1 MFITNM
7 GRLYW
12 LKGYKIPEGSR
23 QAKGKPIVNMI
34 PGLDEG
40 EKVIN
45 TVTVSEF
52 TDDRYLVFC
61 TRNGTI
67 KKTSLSSYGNVR
79 NKGIKA
85 IKLDEGDEII
95 ETGISDGKEEIVI
108 ATRDGQAARFSEEE
122 VRPTGRDTMGVRGVT
137 LVDGDVAVGMTIVKS
152 DDMILTVSE
161 NGFGK
166 ISVVDDYRKTHRGS
180 KGVITIKTTE
190 RNGSVVAIKKVELTD
205 ELMVTSKQGKV
216 IRIKVSDIRV
226 TGRNAAGV
234 KIMDMRNDDKII
246 ALQPLAQTDD
256 DTDENEVPEQN

>member
-1 MFITNM
+1 
-7 GRLYW
+7 
-12 LKGYKIPEGSR
+12 
-23 QAKGKPIVNMI
+23 MI
-34 PGLDEG
+34 PGLEEG
-40 EKVIN
+40 EKVIE
-45 TVTVSEF
+45 TVSVSDFPE
-52 TDDRYLVFC
+52 DRYLVFC

-67 KKTSLSSYGNVR
+67 KKTSLASYGNVR
-79 NKGIKA
+79 NRGIKA

-95 ETGISDGKEEIVI
+95 EAGISDGKDEIII
-108 ATRDGQAARFSEEE
+108 ATKNGQAARFSAEE

-137 LVDGDVAVGMTIVKS
+137 LVDDDVAVGMTIVKS
-152 DDMILTVSE
+152 AEDMILTVSE

-166 ISVVDDYRKTHRGS
+166 ISIVDDYRKTHRGS

-234 KIMDMRNDDKII
+234 KIMDMRNDDKIT
-246 ALQPLAQTDD
+246 ALQPLAHTDD
-256 DTDENEVPEQN
+256 DDEDEIPEQV